1 MEDKDLNNIEVSS
14 AEEPKTDE
22 DIQKSKRD
30 FGLGIYGSKKNISLK
45 LLDGFIVLLIIA
57 IAAVLVFFSRNGY
70 TVSFESNIP
79 GYTIEDQNVGYGK
92 TVKEPEEPVL
102 PGYSFDG
109 WYLENGYRWNFDSDT
124 VGAGLELEARFSL
137 APEEQ

>member
-57 IAAVLVFFSRNGY
+57 IAAVLVFFWRLLPRCVWKRMSL
-70 TVSFESNIP
+70 
-79 GYTIEDQNVGYGK
+79 K
-92 TVKEPEEPVL
+92 TAKH
-102 PGYSFDG
+102 
-109 WYLENGYRWNFDSDT
+109 
-124 VGAGLELEARFSL
+124 
-137 APEEQ
+137 